1 MRFQRHHV
9 QLVGGA
15 TVEVPDGA
23 HQPHGTFALA
33 REIHAVGAG
42 AMAIRPAGYR
52 LPRLSLPLLKT

>member
-9 QLVGGA
+9 HLVGGG

-42 AMAIRPAGYR
+42 AVAIEK
-52 LPRLSLPLLKT
+52 S